1 MTILP
6 KNVNCQTRSNRP
18 SSPHVMKEKHST
30 NRRTFIKASGTAA
43 VAAST
48 MAFPTVTFG
57 KPDSRKLKIGFIGC
71 GGRGTGAA
79 AQALTA
85 DSNVE
90 LWSMGD
96 VFRDKLDRSLRSV
109 TKGHE
114 DKINVAEKRKFIGL
128 DAYEKVLDSGADLVI
143 LTTPPGFRPLH
154 FKAAVDAGKHIFL
167 EKPMATD
174 APGLRSVME
183 TYKVAEKK
191 GLAVVAGFCWRYHPA
206 RREFYKRIADGAIGD
221 VQAVYATYYTSPVK
235 PMPPD
240 SARRPEWSDI
250 EWQVRNWYNFAW
262 CGGDGLVEQAV
273 HSVDKISWVMGD
285 VPPISAV
292 AVGGRQRPNHSG
304 NIWDH
309 IEVNYAFKNGVRGFL
324 GQRQIPGCHGENSD
338 YILGT
343 KGRAQIAGGLL
354 LFGKDAIKD
363 KTDKWTYNAEY
374 GFWKYTGKQ
383 GNMYQ
388 IEHDELFASIRDGHP
403 INNGARMCNATM
415 MAIMGRIAGYTGR
428 QVTWDQALN
437 SKEDLFPKE
446 QNWKTG
452 EHTPPKEAIPGT
464 KEVIE
469 PHGWA

>member
-1 MTILP
+1 
-6 KNVNCQTRSNRP
+6 
-18 SSPHVMKEKHST
+18 MKKTAT
-30 NRRTFIKASGTAA
+30 NRRNFIKTSSAAA
-43 VAAST
+43 VAASAVT
-48 MAFPTVTFG
+48 FPTVTFG

-90 LWSMGD
+90 LWAMGE
-96 VFRDKLDRSLRSV
+96 VFRDRLDRSLASV
-109 TKGHE
+109 SKGRE
-114 DKINVAEKRKFIGL
+114 GKINVDEKRKFIGL
-128 DAYEKVLDSGADLVI
+128 DAYEKVLDSGVDLVI

-154 FKAAVDAGKHIFL
+154 FKAAVEADKHIFL

-183 TYKVAEKK
+183 SSELAKKK

-206 RREFYKRIADGAIGD
+206 RREFFKRIADGAIGD
-221 VQAVYATYYTSPVK
+221 VQAMYATYYTGPVK

-240 SARRPEWSDI
+240 NRRDPKWSDI

-273 HSVDKISWVMGD
+273 HSVDKISWVFGD
-285 VPPISAV
+285 KPPHSCV
-292 AVGGRQRPNHSG
+292 AVGGRQRPNNSG

-309 IEVNYAFKNGVRGFL
+309 IEVNYMYKDGSRGIL
-324 GQRQIPGCHGENSD
+324 GQRQIPGCHNENND

-354 LFGKDAIKD
+354 IFGKDAIKGE
-363 KTDKWTYNAEY
+363 TDQWTYNADHD
-374 GFWKYTGKQ
+374 FWRYTGKQ

-388 IEHDELFASIRDGHP
+388 IEHDELFASIRDGQP
-403 INNGARMCNATM
+403 INNGDRMCNATM
-415 MAIMGRIAGYTGR
+415 MALMGRMAGYTGK
-428 QVTWDQALN
+428 QVTWEQALN
-437 SKEDLFPKE
+437 SKQDLFPKD

-452 EHTPPKEAIPGT
+452 KHTPPAEAIPGT
-464 KEVIE
+464 KEAIG

>member
-1 MTILP
+1 
-6 KNVNCQTRSNRP
+6 
-18 SSPHVMKEKHST
+18 MKKTTT
-30 NRRTFIKASGTAA
+30 NRRKFIKTSSAAA

-48 MAFPTVTFG
+48 VTFPTVTFG

-85 DSNVE
+85 DSNVQ
-90 LWSMGD
+90 LWSMGE
-96 VFRDKLDRSLRSV
+96 VFRDRLDRSLRSV
-109 TKGHE
+109 SKGRE
-114 DKINVAEKRKFIGL
+114 GKINVDEKRKFVGL
-128 DAYEKVLDSGADLVI
+128 DAYEKVLASGVDLVI

-154 FKAAVDAGKHIFL
+154 FKAAVEAGKHIFL

-174 APGLRSVME
+174 APGLRSVMKSSE
-183 TYKVAEKK
+183 LAKKK
-191 GLAVVAGFCWRYHPA
+191 GLAVVAGFCWRYEPG
-206 RREFYKRIADGAIGD
+206 RREFFKRIADGAIGD
-221 VQAVYATYYTSPVK
+221 IQAMYATYYTGPVK

-240 SARRPEWSDI
+240 NRRDPKWSDI

-273 HSVDKISWVMGD
+273 HSVDKISWLFGD
-285 VPPISAV
+285 KPPHSCV
-292 AVGGRQRPNHSG
+292 AVGGRQKPNNSG

-309 IEVNYAFKNGVRGFL
+309 IEVNYMYDNGSRGFL
-324 GQRQIPGCHGENSD
+324 GQRQIPGCHNENND

-343 KGRAQIAGGLL
+343 KGRAHIAGGLL
-354 LFGKDAIKD
+354 ILGKDAIKG
-363 KTDKWTYNAEY
+363 KTDQWTYNANND
-374 GFWKYTGKQ
+374 FWRYTGKG

-403 INNGARMCNATM
+403 INNGDRMCNATG
-415 MAIMGRIAGYTGR
+415 MALMGRMAGYTGR
-428 QVTWDQALN
+428 KMYWDQALN
-437 SKEDLFPKE
+437 SKQDLFPKD

-452 EHTPPKEAIPGT
+452 KHTPPKEAIPGT
-464 KEVIE
+464 KEAIG

>member
-1 MTILP
+1 
-6 KNVNCQTRSNRP
+6 
-18 SSPHVMKEKHST
+18 MKEKHST

-48 MAFPTVTFG
+48 LAFPSVTFG

-90 LWSMGD
+90 LWAMGD
-96 VFRDKLDRSLRSV
+96 VFRDKLDRSLANIRR
-109 TKGHE
+109 GRE
-114 DKINVAEKRKFIGL
+114 GKINVDEKRKFTGL
-128 DAYEKVLDSGADLVI
+128 DAYQKVLESGVDLVI

-154 FKAAVDAGKHIFL
+154 FKAAVEAGKHIFL

-174 APGLRSVME
+174 APGLQSVME
-183 TYKVAEKK
+183 SYKLAEKK
-191 GLAVVAGFCWRYHPA
+191 SLAVVAGFCWRYEPG
-206 RREFYKRIADGAIGD
+206 RREFFKRIADGAIGD
-221 VQAVYATYYTSPVK
+221 VQSMYATYYTSPVK

-240 SARRPEWSDI
+240 NRRKAEWSDI

-273 HSVDKISWVMGD
+273 HSVDKISWVFGD
-285 VPPISAV
+285 KPPHSCV

-309 IEVNYAFKNGVRGFL
+309 IEVNYVFERGARAHL
-324 GQRQIPGCHGENSD
+324 GQRQIPGCHGENND

-343 KGRAQIAGGLL
+343 KGRAQIGGGLIIT
-354 LFGKDAIKD
+354 GKDAIKG
-363 KTDKWTYNAEY
+363 KTDKWIYNADND
-374 GFWKYTGKQ
+374 FWKYSGPG

-388 IEHDELFASIRDGHP
+388 IEHDELFASIRDGAP
-403 INNGARMCNATM
+403 INNGARMCNATG
-415 MAIMGRIAGYTGR
+415 MALMGRMAGYTGR
-428 QVTWDQALN
+428 QVTWKQAMN
-437 SKEDLFPKE
+437 SKQNLFPKD
-446 QNWKTG
+446 QNWETG
-452 EHTPPKEAIPGT
+452 KHTPPAEAIPGT
-464 KEVIE
+464 KEAIE
-469 PHGWA
+469 PHGW